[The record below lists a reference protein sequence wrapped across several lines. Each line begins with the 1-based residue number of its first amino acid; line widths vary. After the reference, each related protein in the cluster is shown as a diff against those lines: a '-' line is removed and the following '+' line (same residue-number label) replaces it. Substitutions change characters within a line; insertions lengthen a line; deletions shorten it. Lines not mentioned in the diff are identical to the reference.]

1 MKSVSSSDEFGVFD
15 FCEEVKRL
23 ALEEEL
29 DMVEVLTALTLAL
42 RDLAIHH
49 HGPGRAR
56 CLTVAALDAA
66 FDATYPDA
74 GIVGARH

>member
-1 MKSVSSSDEFGVFD
+1 MKSGTGNDEFGVFD

-29 DMVEVLTALTLAL
+29 DMAEVLTALTLAL

-56 CLTVAALDAA
+56 CLTVAALDTA
-66 FDATYPDA
+66 FDATHRDPA
-74 GIVGARH
+74 IARARH

>member
-1 MKSVSSSDEFGVFD
+1 MDAGFGDDEFGIVD

-29 DMVEVLTALTLAL
+29 DMAEVLTALTLAV
-42 RDLAIHH
+42 RDLAIHQ

-56 CLTVAALDAA
+56 CLTVAALDTA
-66 FDATYPDA
+66 FDALERDERIA
-74 GIVGARH
+74 AARR